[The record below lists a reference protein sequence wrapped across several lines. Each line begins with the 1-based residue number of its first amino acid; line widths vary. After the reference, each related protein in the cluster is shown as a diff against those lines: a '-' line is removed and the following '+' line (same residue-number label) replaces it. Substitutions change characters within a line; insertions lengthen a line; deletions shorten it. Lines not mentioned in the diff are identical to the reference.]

1 MSDEYRI
8 LVTGGRMQSDRAAL
22 TGKLEEVA
30 AGHDAVVLRHGR
42 CNPRRPDG
50 AVCDWDWALAQPA
63 EVRDALAGADWIAH
77 LHALE
82 RGWRI
87 EERPAAWL
95 RYGNAAG
102 SVRNQSMINEGGI
115 RICIAAPDPASSGTW
130 DCVRRAEKAGIP
142 VVYAGGTAR
151 DDGPVQETLFR

>member
-1 MSDEYRI
+1 MSSEFRI

-22 TGKLEEVA
+22 TARLDEVA
-30 AGHDAVVLRHGR
+30 AGHDVVVLRHGR
-42 CNPRRPDG
+42 CKPRQPDS

-63 EVRDALAGADWIAH
+63 TVRNDLVGADWIAH

-87 EERPAAWL
+87 EERPAAWV

-115 RICIAAPDPASSGTW
+115 HVVVAAPDPASSGTW
-130 DCVRRAEKAGIP
+130 DCVRRAEKARIP
-142 VVYAGGTAR
+142 VVFASESAPDNR
-151 DDGPVQETLFR
+151 PVQDTLFS